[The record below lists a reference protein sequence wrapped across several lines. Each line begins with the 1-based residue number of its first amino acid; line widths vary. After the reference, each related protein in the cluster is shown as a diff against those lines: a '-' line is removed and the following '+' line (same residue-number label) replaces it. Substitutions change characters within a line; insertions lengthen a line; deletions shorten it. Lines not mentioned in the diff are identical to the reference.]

1 MTLVRWIDPFRE
13 FAQLQDRIN
22 GVFTEASSRRQRGDD
37 GLLSSGTWVPP
48 VDIYQNGDHEVVL
61 KAELPDMTREDID
74 ITVDNGTL
82 TMKGEKKFTNEVRED
97 SFHRIERRYGA
108 FSRSFSLPQTVD
120 TAKVAAEYKNGVLTV
135 RLPLR
140 DEAKPR
146 QVKIDVAA

>member
-1 MTLVRWIDPFRE
+1 MTLVRWSDPYRE

-22 GVFTEASSRRQRGDD
+22 RVFSDTSGRGDE
-37 GLLSSGTWVPP
+37 GLMTSGNWVPP

-61 KAELPDMTREDID
+61 KAELPDMTREDIE

-82 TMKGEKKFTNEVRED
+82 TIRGEKKLSSEVKEE
-97 SFHRIERRYGA
+97 SVHRIERRYGT

-120 TAKVAAEYKNGVLTV
+120 AAKVGAEYKNGVLTV

-140 DEAKPR
+140 EEAKPR
-146 QVKIDVAA
+146 QIKVDVAA